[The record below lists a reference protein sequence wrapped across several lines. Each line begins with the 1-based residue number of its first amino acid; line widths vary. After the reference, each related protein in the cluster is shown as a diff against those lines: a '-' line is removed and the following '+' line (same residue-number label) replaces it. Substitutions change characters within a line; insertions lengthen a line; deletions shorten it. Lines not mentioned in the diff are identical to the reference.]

1 MDRTVARPMR
11 RQPVGFKLCVG
22 IPCEFLCI
30 CKASLETGILPDFV
44 NVDGVEGGTGA
55 APPEFSNSVGAPL
68 VEGLIFVHNALV
80 GCGLRDQIK
89 VACAGKVTAS
99 AGIILLLLGR
109 TGATPPVRS

>member
-11 RQPVGFKLCVG
+11 RQPVGFKLCAG

-68 VEGLIFVHNALV
+68 V

-89 VACAGKVTAS
+89 VACAGKVTAA